1 MHFIHYKDFVP
12 VNLDKVGT
20 IGKENQQVA
29 KDVLVYSIGF
39 YDFERKVGFWMF
51 QTADERDKVYE
62 GLKKQ
67 FSKPVAV

>member
-1 MHFIHYKDFVP
+1 MHFIHYKDFSP

-39 YDFERKVGFWMF
+39 YDFERKVAFWMF
-51 QTADERDKVYE
+51 QTPEERDQVFE
-62 GLKKQ
+62 SLKKQ
-67 FSKPVAV
+67 VSKIVA